1 MLFEVDG
8 SRKIL
13 SVSNGTLV
21 YEIEK
26 EIEQLG
32 KNGVLAYFS
41 CVRGEQPSH
50 KNVFILQRWNSKWK
64 VFVDVTDVDQVV
76 DGDRLTITSQ
86 VVESPGSSSVMT
98 ETSSSDIK
106 HFDTA
111 CGQVCVCVCVC
122 VRACVCVCGGACVSV
137 SLCMCMR
144 VCVSAC
150 NYHYTIKLLI
160 FLFYYQVCFHAYS
173 FLIQNLISQATSI
186 CDIVKRPTQK
196 HVEAMRKLFPS
207 SSSSATTKQEN
218 LSDVFDPS
226 STKKRKR
233 KPVRF
238 KPSKVEVY
246 LVHST
251 ATTVPIRKHRNALRK
266 SNRIAKLEM
275 FHNMTTLQT
284 KNAIIRA
291 FSHLKLGS
299 FKYLSCTGNSLT
311 IGDLQAKDGGMQL
324 SNLQSFSPHLTNYIV

>member
-1 MLFEVDG
+1 M
-8 SRKIL
+8 
-13 SVSNGTLV
+13 
-21 YEIEK
+21 
-26 EIEQLG
+26 
-32 KNGVLAYFS
+32 
-41 CVRGEQPSH
+41 
-50 KNVFILQRWNSKWK
+50 
-64 VFVDVTDVDQVV
+64 
-76 DGDRLTITSQ
+76 
-86 VVESPGSSSVMT
+86 
-98 ETSSSDIK
+98 
-106 HFDTA
+106 
-111 CGQVCVCVCVC
+111 
-122 VRACVCVCGGACVSV
+122 
-137 SLCMCMR
+137 
-144 VCVSAC
+144 
-150 NYHYTIKLLI
+150 
-160 FLFYYQVCFHAYS
+160 FYYQVYFHAYS
-173 FLIQNLISQATSI
+173 FLIQNLIFQATSI

-233 KPVRF
+233 KPVHF

-246 LVHST
+246 LMHST

-275 FHNMTTLQT
+275 FCNMTTLQT

-311 IGDLQAKDGGMQL
+311 IGDLQAKDGGMVIDEAK
-324 SNLQSFSPHLTNYIV
+324 SRKGIIYIKESVEVSHCHTVYVMHKVWILRNPWIVLRKVVIDTLRKNPWIAQ